1 MPAEDSGYWSAAQA
15 SSDSEHSSSEDGS
28 DHGHPDPQSNFAT
41 LQAYW
46 DLPPHSMS
54 LFGEWLTYPGFPIV
68 GGLER
73 SAALSTQQWDEV
85 LDYVTHRR
93 PRFIKH
99 YKLMK
104 GPEGVKVQ
112 GILRVHKVMSASWG
126 TICRDNVAN
135 YTDHFMHYI
144 PMPKD
149 GDNTAPDDGDDAGPG
164 DGNNTVPDNTSLHSA
179 PDTDD
184 AATEP
189 VDDDDV
195 DADDDAGSVADGLS
209 DDEDIAVRREMQ
221 FIDLSQGV
229 RQIVPGTTV
238 LDNMGSIPIWRTVT
252 ETSSAERAEHVLQKT
267 QDQIFVK
274 VNGTSEGYDLVPHFV
289 LDITEFPCDA
299 SANPRLHK
307 TKKAPI
313 LQNIPSP
320 QNLNSRA
327 KRVLD
332 FGWSY
337 DGCVIQGRIE
347 VVLYAFSS
355 IQDFDLLSQ
364 GVNEN
369 RDPQWFIDRGLA
381 SERQRFEA
389 AVARAIIEMRRTIL
403 HNSVYLLFLHHP
415 LVAVLHKEAI
425 FNDLSQVLED
435 IADLKK
441 HPIHIPWDRIISLL
455 RNAAKSDAE
464 TRLAVLQGKKA
475 DVIGHKEMMWKFGKV
490 KIDDGALK
498 HGGADNEEPA
508 AEDPAFG
515 TAREA
520 HFDKKMRVL
529 QWAQRQGWPRAE
541 GPPEPKGAARPTG
554 HGECQDSDLL
564 EAAADQHKW
573 DKEKLSA

>member
-1 MPAEDSGYWSAAQA
+1 MSSDSSPTQSVNPLPLGPHLPPPPPDNNMPAEDSGYWSAAQA

-54 LFGEWLTYPGFPIV
+54 LFGEWLTYPGFPI
-68 GGLER
+68 
-73 SAALSTQQWDEV
+73 WDEV
-85 LDYVTHRR
+85 LDYVTHRC

-99 YKLMK
+99 FKLMK

-112 GILRVHKVMSASWG
+112 GISLVHKVMSALWG
-126 TICRDNVAN
+126 TICRDNVAD

-144 PMPKD
+144 PIPED
-149 GDNTAPDDGDDAGPG
+149 GDNTAPDDGDDAGPD
-164 DGNNTVPDNTSLHSA
+164 DGNNTVPDNSLHSA

-189 VDDDDV
+189 VDDDNV

-238 LDNMGSIPIWRTVT
+238 LDNMGRCVVLQERERRATPTSEGISANIPIWRTVT

-299 SANPRLHK
+299 SANPRLRSSAQNKESTHPAEH
-307 TKKAPI
+307 TKPAESE
-313 LQNIPSP
+313 LTCQACFG
-320 QNLNSRA
+320 LR
-327 KRVLD
+327 D

-364 GVNEN
+364 GVKEN

-381 SERQRFEA
+381 APR
-389 AVARAIIEMRRTIL
+389 
-403 HNSVYLLFLHHP
+403 VYLLFLHHP

-425 FNDLSQVLED
+425 FNDFSQALED
-435 IADLKK
+435 VADLKK
-441 HPIHIPWDRIISLL
+441 HPIHIPWDRIISIL

-464 TRLAVLQGKKA
+464 TRLHQENPPLGISINAATSTLLLRIRGITPHA
-475 DVIGHKEMMWKFGKV
+475 DSH
-490 KIDDGALK
+490 
-498 HGGADNEEPA
+498 
-508 AEDPAFG
+508 
-515 TAREA
+515 
-520 HFDKKMRVL
+520 
-529 QWAQRQGWPRAE
+529 
-541 GPPEPKGAARPTG
+541 
-554 HGECQDSDLL
+554 S
-564 EAAADQHKW
+564 
-573 DKEKLSA
+573 